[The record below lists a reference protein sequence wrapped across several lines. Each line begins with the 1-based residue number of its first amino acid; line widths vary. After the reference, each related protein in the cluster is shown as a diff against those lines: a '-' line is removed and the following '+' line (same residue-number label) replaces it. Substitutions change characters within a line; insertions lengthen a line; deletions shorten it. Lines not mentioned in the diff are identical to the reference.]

1 MAIVF
6 SKSSNLNNDLWK
18 VTDQVLT
25 ALMQDV
31 DSEKTKWDEYVSAV
45 FNVKTSTKFGEKTS
59 SLTSFSS
66 YDAVDEGSPAPLDDL
81 QQGFSKL
88 IDFHQFMKKFSVTK
102 EMKED
107 GMEEVMQSRAKNLV
121 SSYKRTRA
129 ELASKF
135 MISNT
140 ATFTYGGKTFDGTTS
155 DGKVLFATDH
165 PGIKSGVAAQSNIFT
180 NAFGSDTVMLNT
192 LANKLYNFK
201 NQSGVKQGY
210 TADTIIIPSNVP
222 TLEDLIKRIIK
233 SEQIVG
239 SGNNDI
245 NTQMGKWT
253 LIVDPLWEVASGA
266 PYIIMSSEA
275 NKELMAN
282 LFYDR
287 IDLEV
292 ESQVDFNTKNLEYTG
307 RGRMGVGA
315 RDWRHA
321 IMGGAASG
329 TTLS

>member
-31 DSEKTKWDEYVSAV
+31 DSEKTRWDEYVSAT

-66 YDAVDEGSPAPLDDL
+66 YDAVDEGSPAPLDEQ

-88 IDFHQFMKKFSVTK
+88 IEFNQFMKKISMTK

-107 GMEEVMQSRAKNLV
+107 GEEEVMKSRARNLV

-129 ELASKF
+129 EFASKF
-135 MISNT
+135 MT
-140 ATFTYGGKTFDGTTS
+140 AGATTFVYGGKTFDATTG
-155 DGKVLFATDH
+155 DGKALFATDH
-165 PGIKSGVAAQSNIFT
+165 PGIKSGVAAQSNVFT
-180 NAFGSDTVMLNT
+180 NAFGSDTVMLNR
-192 LANKLYNFK
+192 LANILYNYK

-210 TADTIIIPSNVP
+210 KADTIIIPSNVP
-222 TLEDLIKRIIK
+222 ALEDLIKRIIA
-233 SEQIVG
+233 SEKIVG
-239 SGNNDI
+239 SGNNDV

-253 LIVDPLWEVASGA
+253 LVVDPLWEVASGA

-275 NKELMAN
+275 NKDLMAN

-287 IDLEV
+287 IQLEV
-292 ESQVDFNTKNLEYTG
+292 ESQVDFDTKNLEYTG

-321 IMGGAASG
+321 LMGGAASG

>member
-1 MAIVF
+1 
-6 SKSSNLNNDLWK
+6 
-18 VTDQVLT
+18 
-25 ALMQDV
+25 
-31 DSEKTKWDEYVSAV
+31 
-45 FNVKTSTKFGEKTS
+45 
-59 SLTSFSS
+59 
-66 YDAVDEGSPAPLDDL
+66 
-81 QQGFSKL
+81 
-88 IDFHQFMKKFSVTK
+88 MKKFSVTK

-135 MISNT
+135 MTSNT
-140 ATFTYGGKTFDGTTS
+140 ATFVYGGKTFDGTTA

-165 PGIKSGVAAQSNIFT
+165 PGIKSGVATQSNIFT

-222 TLEDLIKRIIK
+222 ALEDLIKRIIK

-245 NTQMGKWT
+245 NTQMGRWT
-253 LIVDPLWEVASGA
+253 LVVDPLWEVASGA

-287 IDLEV
+287 IELEV

>member
-1 MAIVF
+1 MAIIF
-6 SKSSNLNNDLWK
+6 SKSSNINNDLWK

-25 ALMQDV
+25 SLMLDV
-31 DSEKTKWDEYVSAV
+31 DSEKTKWDDYVSAI

-59 SLTSFSS
+59 SLTSFSN
-66 YDAVDEGSPAPLDDL
+66 YDAVDEGAPAPLDDL

-88 IDFHQFMKKFSVTK
+88 IEFSQFMKKFAVTK

-107 GMEEVMQSRAKNLV
+107 GMEEVMQSRARNLV

-135 MISNT
+135 MT
-140 ATFTYGGKTFDGTTS
+140 AGATTFTYGSKTFDSTTG
-155 DGKVLFATDH
+155 DGKALFATDH
-165 PGIKSGVAAQSNIFT
+165 PGVKNGVAAQSNVFT

-192 LANKLYNFK
+192 LANKLYNYK

-210 TADTIIIPSNVP
+210 RADTIIIPSNVP
-222 TLEDLIKRIIK
+222 ALEDLIKRIIG
-233 SEQIVG
+233 SEQIVN

-245 NTQMGKWT
+245 NTQKSKWT
-253 LIVDPLWEVASGA
+253 LVVDPLWEVASGA

-292 ESQVDFNTKNLEYTG
+292 DAWVDNDTKNLCYSG

-321 IMGGAASG
+321 LMGGASSG